1 MKPAPPRA
9 NEATT
14 MDLLTIDEV
23 CARLRFS
30 RRTLQRAMA
39 DASRAGIAPAWFVL
53 HRAVRW
59 RAPEVNRW
67 LDEVTTWRSSEREAT
82 RASDGGSG
90 GALSGAS
97 LAPVAAPTARRRKPS
112 TRRSSAPTPAASSGS
127 LRLYAIGRV
136 SPT

>member
-1 MKPAPPRA
+1 MKPAPRRA

-59 RAPEVNRW
+59 RAPEVDRW
-67 LDEVTTWRSSEREAT
+67 LDEVTTWRSNEREAT
-82 RASDGGSG
+82 RASDGASG
-90 GALSGAS
+90 GAPLPANPDP
-97 LAPVAAPTARRRKPS
+97 AAAPTVARPKRS
-112 TRRSSAPTPAASSGS
+112 TRRWPT
-127 LRLYAIGRV
+127 
-136 SPT
+136 